1 MNGSSTLV
9 LLAALAAGSA
19 DAAPWTEVAL
29 EDGVRVEHL
38 AEGETPLQVFR
49 AEGLLN
55 ASPEACLAVVSSDDF
70 FARTVPNV
78 AEGRIVASEGDGV
91 RWFYARINPPFVA
104 ARDYT
109 MRIEVTQA
117 PSPEGAVL
125 RMAWRIDNAR
135 GPPPRPGTVR
145 IEQSDGAW
153 LFSPVDGG
161 SRARVRYELSADLG
175 GSIPRWL
182 ARRAQLGGI
191 MAAFDELR
199 RATARNT
206 P

>member
-1 MNGSSTLV
+1 VNGLSLLY
-9 LLAALAAGSA
+9 LLAALGADGAA
-19 DAAPWTEVAL
+19 WTIVAE

-38 AEGETPLQVFR
+38 AEGETALQVFR
-49 AEGLLN
+49 AEGLLDGT
-55 ASPEACLAVVSSDDF
+55 PEACLAAVRSDDF

-78 AEGRIVASEGDGV
+78 AEGRVVALEGDGV
-91 RWFYARINPPFVA
+91 RWFYARIDPPFVA

-109 MRIEVTQA
+109 MRIEVTQT

-135 GPPPRPGTVR
+135 GPPPRRGTVR
-145 IEQSDGAW
+145 IERSDGAW
-153 LFSPVDGG
+153 TFAPVDGG
-161 SRARVRYELSADLG
+161 SHTRVRYELSADLG

-191 MAAFDELR
+191 MAAFDELKR
-199 RATARNT
+199 MTARDRK
-206 P
+206 